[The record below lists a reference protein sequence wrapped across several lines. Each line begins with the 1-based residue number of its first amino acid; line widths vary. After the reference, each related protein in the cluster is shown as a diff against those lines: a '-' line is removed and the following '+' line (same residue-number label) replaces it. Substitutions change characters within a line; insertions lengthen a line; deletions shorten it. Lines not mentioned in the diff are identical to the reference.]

1 MHDAIDNE
9 MVTSGIAVVID
20 ETMHMDK
27 EGNIYSEKDAFGF
40 KVTHDIKH
48 PEHFIMADEAGGN
61 VS

>member
-27 EGNIYSEKDAFGF
+27 EGNIYSEKDAFDF
-40 KVTHDIKH
+40 KVTHGIKH
-48 PEHFIMADEAGGN
+48 P
-61 VS
+61 